1 MSSVVSVS
9 EWRCRVQV
17 RLRVCT
23 SRAHINAHVYVRV
36 SAPSLSLCFR
46 LSEAS
51 TSSSLTSGQHHRF
64 KMAPKPPSLKIKMS
78 HVFSPSQFYRSLS
91 LLPSRRGG
99 RTRSPHPPSPPAPTR
114 PLGSPSART
123 WNWRPQF
130 PSTISS
136 AICYACDLLLF
147 PGKALRRRKR
157 KGKSLL

>member
-1 MSSVVSVS
+1 MVSVS

-36 SAPSLSLCFR
+36 SALSRSLCFR

-78 HVFSPSQFYRSLS
+78 HVFSPSQFYRSPP

-99 RTRSPHPPSPPAPTR
+99 LTRSPHLPLPSCPHPSPRKSQRQNLKLTT
-114 PLGSPSART
+114 S
-123 WNWRPQF
+123 
-130 PSTISS
+130 ISLYDF
-136 AICYACDLLLF
+136 IGDLL
-147 PGKALRRRKR
+147 RV
-157 KGKSLL
+157 